1 MQSGRK
7 QSSAQIPNRHAFKV
21 STAMATSILIVDKS
35 AIARSEVRE
44 ALEREGLFDTYYE
57 AGDDAKGRDILASK
71 AVDLIITDLAM
82 GDADSMKFLESVK
95 GGSKWRDIPV
105 IILSACTESAMKV
118 NALRS
123 GASDYV
129 TRPFDPG
136 ELAARVMIHLN
147 IRALQEEMRRANEL
161 LTELSI
167 TDHLTHLYNRR
178 YMMDMLS
185 MEFERAQRVKGKLSL
200 AFMDVDHFKLVNDT
214 YGHQQGDMVLAAV
227 AEVIQAE
234 LRRYDIAVRYG
245 GEEFAVVLPAT
256 SLRKGV
262 VVAERIRQAVMG
274 IVFPPPIEYLSVTI
288 SLGVAALPGPH
299 IDSVQALIRAADHAL
314 YRAKQNGRNRVEI
327 MLAAKK
333 HAGLSR
339 QGA

>member
-1 MQSGRK
+1 
-7 QSSAQIPNRHAFKV
+7 
-21 STAMATSILIVDKS
+21 MAASVLIVDKS
-35 AIARSEVRE
+35 VSARTEVRE
-44 ALEREGLFDTYYE
+44 ALEGEGLFDSWYE
-57 AGDDAKGRDILASK
+57 ADDGAEGLDILAAK
-71 AVDLIITDLAM
+71 PIDLIITDLM
-82 GDADSMKFLESVK
+82 TGDAGSLEFLESVK
-95 GGSKWRDIPV
+95 GGGRWRDIPV
-105 IILSACTESAMKV
+105 IILSACTESVLKV
-118 NALRS
+118 KALRS

-178 YMMDMLS
+178 YMMDTLS

-200 AFMDVDHFKLVNDT
+200 ALMDVDHFKLVNDT

-245 GEEFAVVLPAT
+245 GEEFAVVLPET

-288 SLGVAALPGPH
+288 SLGVAALPAPH

-314 YRAKQNGRNRVEI
+314 YRAKQNGRNRVET
-327 MLAAKK
+327 MLTAKK
-333 HAGLSR
+333 HAGLAR
-339 QGA
+339 HGA